1 MKWKMLLSPL
11 ALLVSLQVY
20 SQPGQKKVL
29 VKQIAALR
37 VYGEFLSK
45 GYSIA
50 KKGLKTIGDF
60 KNGELNLHST
70 FYSAL
75 KKVNPTIRNYEKVG
89 SIVEVQLKI
98 TKQCN
103 ILENLL
109 SDDLFY
115 GDEVEYAKRVLVRL
129 INDCDDSFKVLL
141 LIISDASLEMDD
153 GERLKRIDVLYE
165 QMLDNYT
172 FSKHFSTEVTTL
184 LKSRERDHK
193 DINNSRLL
201 YQIPLKP

>member
-1 MKWKMLLSPL
+1 MKWKMLLLPL
-11 ALLVSLQVY
+11 ALLVSLQGY

-29 VKQIAALR
+29 LKQIAALR
-37 VYGEFLSK
+37 VYGAFLSK

-50 KKGLKTIGDF
+50 KKGLKTIGDL

-75 KKVNPTIRNYEKVG
+75 KKVNPAIRNYEKVG
-89 SIVEVQLKI
+89 SIVELQLKI

-115 GDEVEYAKRVLVRL
+115 GDEVEYAKRVLIRL

-172 FSKHFSTEVTTL
+172 FSKHFSAEVTTL

-201 YQIPLKP
+201 YQIPLQP

>member
-1 MKWKMLLSPL
+1 MKWKMLLLTL
-11 ALLVSLQVY
+11 ALLVSLQCY
-20 SQPGQKKVL
+20 SQPGQKKAL
-29 VKQIAALR
+29 LKQIAALR
-37 VYGEFLSK
+37 VYGAFLSK

-50 KKGLKTIGDF
+50 KKGLKTIGDL

-89 SIVEVQLKI
+89 SIVELQLKI

-103 ILENLL
+103 ILESLL

-115 GDEVEYAKRVLVRL
+115 GDEVAYVKRVFSRL
-129 INDCDDSFKVLL
+129 INDCDDSLEVLL
-141 LIISDASLEMDD
+141 LIISDTSLEMDD
-153 GERLKRIDVLYE
+153 EERLKRIDVLYE
-165 QMLDNYT
+165 QMLNNYT
-172 FSKHFSTEVTTL
+172 FSKHFSAEVTTL

-193 DINNSRLL
+193 DINSSRLL
-201 YQIPLKP
+201 YQIPLQP

>member
-1 MKWKMLLSPL
+1 MKWKMLLLPL
-11 ALLVSLQVY
+11 ALLVSLQGY

-29 VKQIAALR
+29 LKQIAALR
-37 VYGEFLSK
+37 VYGAFLSK

-50 KKGLKTIGDF
+50 KKGLKTIGDL

-75 KKVNPTIRNYEKVG
+75 KIVNPAIRNYEKVG
-89 SIVEVQLKI
+89 SIVELQLKI

-103 ILENLL
+103 TLENLL

-115 GDEVEYAKRVLVRL
+115 GDEVSYVKRVFSRL
-129 INDCDDSFKVLL
+129 INDCDDSLEFLL
-141 LIISDASLEMDD
+141 QIISDTSLEMDD
-153 GERLKRIDVLYE
+153 EERLKRIDVLYE
-165 QMLDNYT
+165 QMLNNYT

-201 YQIPLKP
+201 YQIPLQP